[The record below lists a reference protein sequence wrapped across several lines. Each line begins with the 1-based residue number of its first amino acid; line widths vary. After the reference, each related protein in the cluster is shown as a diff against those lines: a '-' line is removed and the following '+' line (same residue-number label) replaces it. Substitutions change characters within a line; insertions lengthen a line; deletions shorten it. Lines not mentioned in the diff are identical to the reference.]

1 MISESI
7 ANAFEEEKN
16 LVKICSVSDL
26 TMCVKIQELAS
37 DATRQE
43 RSLQFGEESK
53 MESMAFAAGN
63 KGLFLLPDAV
73 PHPPPLQ
80 ILP

>member
-37 DATRQE
+37 DAT
-43 RSLQFGEESK
+43 SVS
-53 MESMAFAAGN
+53 N
-63 KGLFLLPDAV
+63 KVLTSRKKPAV
-73 PHPPPLQ
+73 WRRVENGVHG
-80 ILP
+80 ICSR

>member
-1 MISESI
+1 VVAALPQSI

-43 RSLQFGEESK
+43 RSLQFGEES
-53 MESMAFAAGN
+53 EEPGI
-63 KGLFLLPDAV
+63 V
-73 PHPPPLQ
+73 HRHWPHLSQ
-80 ILP
+80 VET

>member
-1 MISESI
+1 MLGFRSHNVCEDSR
-7 ANAFEEEKN
+7 AGKRRD
-16 LVKICSVSDL
+16 K
-26 TMCVKIQELAS
+26 T
-37 DATRQE
+37 TQE

-63 KGLFLLPDAV
+63 KGLFILPDAV
-73 PHPPPLQ
+73 PDPPPLQ